1 MENIDLEK
9 FYWDAYLLDLNKV
22 EKVREE
28 GKLLRAMKHEDII
41 KLKAWGPVEV
51 ESPNSYT
58 ARKAFY
64 AILEQTPWFA
74 APKGGFTT
82 VLPAIY
88 VRNKVDRRVKEG
100 VSLDSFLKRAKQSAR
115 A

>member
-9 FYWDAYLLDLNKV
+9 FYWEAYLLDLNKV
-22 EKVREE
+22 EKIREN
-28 GKLLRAMKHEDII
+28 GRLLRTMKHEDIVQ
-41 KLKAWGPVEV
+41 LKAWGPVEV
-51 ESPNSYT
+51 KGLDDYA

-64 AILEQTPWFA
+64 AILEEQKWFRT
-74 APKGGFTT
+74 PKGGFTT

-88 VRNKVDRRVKEG
+88 VRNKVDKRTKQG
-100 VSLDSFLKRAKQSAR
+100 ISLDTFLNKAKQSAR